1 MAGCACFCSLY
12 GSSTSREHYANP
24 ESWLTTLAGN
34 ISLSCSLGIALSLKK
49 DFVLTTKLVLDFQ
62 TGQFVAGP
70 RLRALDSPRTNC
82 VTSLFTFYLRLGL
95 LRRFWRRADRI
106 LKCNK
111 CSLEYLQ
118 HFCHVLRFA
127 PTLTFT
133 LWFVHQT
140 FEVVKSVPVISIN
153 KICKKILRIQIKAL
167 SCLGNPHLAF

>member
-1 MAGCACFCSLY
+1 MHWSYQSLLSVVFRSAPVFLACWNYLL
-12 GSSTSREHYANP
+12 E
-24 ESWLTTLAGN
+24 
-34 ISLSCSLGIALSLKK
+34 LSLILAPRFK
-49 DFVLTTKLVLDFQ
+49 FYINFQ